1 MKAALKKGGNTR
13 KPYDIRITIFILFIH
28 ARKKKRGE
36 KTRQGLYYS
45 FKRTDAGTSRTVESF
60 SIV

>member
-28 ARKKKRGE
+28 ARKKSEE
-36 KTRQGLYYS
+36 KKLAKDCIILLKGQMQEHQGL
-45 FKRTDAGTSRTVESF
+45 
-60 SIV
+60 